1 MDTGE
6 NSEILTSTASGVEG
20 EAMIDQTQW
29 GAVRVLFERGVPK
42 KEIARQLD
50 LDPKTVRKWLKT
62 SWEPQHRSKRGSALD
77 RWRDLLQARAPEV
90 GFNAVVLLRELRA
103 LGYQG
108 AYTTLVD
115 YIRPWRALAA
125 EALPTPR
132 FETDPGNQ
140 AQVDWGSL
148 AVWFGSDK
156 VRLHVF
162 TMVLGFSRR
171 LFAKGY
177 HHERIGNLLDG
188 HDAAFAHFG
197 GRTEQVLYD
206 NPRTIVLEKNEST
219 GEVVWNKTF
228 KDRMDFYGVD
238 PRLCRY
244 YRAQTKGK
252 VENGVKY
259 VKGNAL
265 AGRCF
270 QNLEEVNAYLLDWC
284 VRVADE
290 RIHGTTHERPSARF
304 DRAEASALVPVDV
317 RPAPPHERVVTRIVP
332 PDTYVTVETNRYPV
346 PVEWIGHRVE
356 VRVVGGQIVIHKGSE
371 SAVQYAKLDG
381 KHQIASWGGAPRTFG
396 RAQEVG
402 PLERPRWD
410 PVYGEH
416 LGQVEVRP
424 LSEYAA
430 LVEEVML

>member
-6 NSEILTSTASGVEG
+6 NSEILTSTASGVE
-20 EAMIDQTQW
+20 EEVMIDQTQW

-50 LDPKTVRKWLKT
+50 LDVKTVRKWLKS
-62 SWEPQHRSKRGSALD
+62 SWVPQHRAKRGSALD

-90 GFNAVVLLRELRA
+90 GFNAVVLLRELQA

-115 YIRPWRALAA
+115 YIRPWRTLAA

-132 FETDPGNQ
+132 FETDPGKQ

-148 AVWFGSDK
+148 GVWFGSDK

-188 HDAAFAHFG
+188 HAAAFAHFG

-270 QNLEEVNAYLLDWC
+270 QNLDELNEYLLDWC

-346 PVEWIGHRVE
+346 PVDWIGDRVE
-356 VRVVGGQIVIHKGSE
+356 VRVAGGQIVIHGAAGAS
-371 SAVQYAKLDG
+371 VQYAKLDG
-381 KHQIASWGGAPRTFG
+381 KHQIAGWAGAPRTFG

-430 LVEEVML
+430 LVEEVMP